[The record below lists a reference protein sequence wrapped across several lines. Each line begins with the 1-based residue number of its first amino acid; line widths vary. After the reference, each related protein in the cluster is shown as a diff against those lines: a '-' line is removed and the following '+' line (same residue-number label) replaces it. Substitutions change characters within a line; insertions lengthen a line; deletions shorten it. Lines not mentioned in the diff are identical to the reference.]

1 MNPADLYTAL
11 MGGRYGPDQRDPP
24 FVAGHDGI
32 GVVLKVT
39 ITVSLAAS
47 QLLVLCRRA
56 MRLLVVAFPVHVFG
70 GQSFVL
76 RFKVLNHPQA
86 V

>member
-1 MNPADLYTAL
+1 MNAADLYTAL

-39 ITVSLAAS
+39 ITL
-47 QLLVLCRRA
+47 
-56 MRLLVVAFPVHVFG
+56 P
-70 GQSFVL
+70 
-76 RFKVLNHPQA
+76 
-86 V
+86 